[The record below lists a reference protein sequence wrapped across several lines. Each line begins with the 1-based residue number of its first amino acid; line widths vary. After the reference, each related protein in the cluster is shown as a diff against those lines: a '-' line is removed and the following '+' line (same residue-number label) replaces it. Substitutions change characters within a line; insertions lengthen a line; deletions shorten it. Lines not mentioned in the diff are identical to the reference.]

1 MALMLLSGASSSTS
15 MLLMMAGPCTAARAL
30 QRRGARERSC
40 VNRAHVAF
48 QAGVCSHGPRN
59 VRDAAG
65 GPPVEEGKVGAHV
78 RHRGEDTGGGARGR
92 ASPAPT
98 VRARTDRPARGA
110 RVRRSAG
117 RSGLSAPRT
126 RVPQRASVRVSLS
139 SHFAAL
145 SLSFSASLLL
155 SFSASRSLARSALS
169 RALWSTFFFFF
180 RVQKKHGRE
189 HVAGSDPR
197 RRGSGEHPAY
207 TIGNV
212 QRVCT
217 QAFHD
222 AGLATGL
229 PTRSG
234 EGRRSD

>member
-1 MALMLLSGASSSTS
+1 MRQPRARGVSSGRVLARPTKRTRCGGGA
-15 MLLMMAGPCTAARAL
+15 AGGGGKG
-30 QRRGARERSC
+30 RGARAAPGGGHGGRRTWTGLTRA
-40 VNRAHVAF
+40 NGPRAHR
-48 QAGVCSHGPRN
+48 S
-59 VRDAAG
+59 
-65 GPPVEEGKVGAHV
+65 
-78 RHRGEDTGGGARGR
+78 TG
-92 ASPAPT
+92 T
-98 VRARTDRPARGA
+98 WRARAALRRAQRSERAAHTCPATRLCA
-110 RVRRSAG
+110 C
-117 RSGLSAPRT
+117 LSF
-126 RVPQRASVRVSLS
+126 VSLRRP
-139 SHFAAL
+139 F
-145 SLSFSASLLL
+145 SLLLCFSASLLL
-155 SFSASRSLARSALS
+155 CFSLARSLCSVACLVVDV
-169 RALWSTFFFFF
+169 FFFF